1 MSEQTP
7 EFNHYQNSAPEFTET
22 ILWHRVYGAIG
33 LVVLLLAALIWGSI
47 TLFSA
52 EDSQHTT
59 HTPAISAVADIQ
71 QLPASNAIPS
81 DTEQHNTLEQTAR
94 QNESLQVDTETL
106 GSEQAEELTEEQAE
120 EHTEVEAVNVA
131 LANSQQT
138 PVSEPVVS
146 GSVASEPIVSEPVVS
161 KSGNSPDSNYP
172 VQIEIFN
179 SDITSATLTDKM
191 NRLEPAYALQNTSE
205 LDSPFI
211 KLYFFTDLNGRAGDT
226 LTYYWYRNNKQ
237 VAKVRVP
244 VGSDRWRNH
253 SSKNMSK
260 EMRGDWKVIV
270 KDRAGETMAK
280 AQFTLK
286 PVL

>member
-52 EDSQHTT
+52 EDSQPTT
-59 HTPAISAVADIQ
+59 HTHAISAVADIQ

-81 DTEQHNTLEQTAR
+81 ETEQNNTLEQTAR
-94 QNESLQVDTETL
+94 QNEGLQVDTE
-106 GSEQAEELTEEQAE
+106 SE
-120 EHTEVEAVNVA
+120 
-131 LANSQQT
+131 
-138 PVSEPVVS
+138 
-146 GSVASEPIVSEPVVS
+146 VSEPVVS
-161 KSGNSPDSNYP
+161 KPDGSPDSNYP

>member
-1 MSEQTP
+1 MPEQTP

-52 EDSQHTT
+52 EDSQPTT
-59 HTPAISAVADIQ
+59 HTHAISAVADIQ
-71 QLPASNAIPS
+71 QLPASNAIPAE
-81 DTEQHNTLEQTAR
+81 TEQHNTLEQVNT
-94 QNESLQVDTETL
+94 ESV
-106 GSEQAEELTEEQAE
+106 GSEQAEGLVKEQAE
-120 EHTEVEAVNVA
+120 EHEVEVLNVA
-131 LANSQQT
+131 LTNSQQT

-146 GSVASEPIVSEPVVS
+146 GSVASEPVVSEPVVS
-161 KSGNSPDSNYP
+161 KPDGSPDSNYP

-179 SDITSATLTDKM
+179 SDIASATLTDKM

>member
-71 QLPASNAIPS
+71 QLPASNAIPA
-81 DTEQHNTLEQTAR
+81 DTEQHNTLEQTEL
-94 QNESLQVDTETL
+94 QNEGLQVNTESV
-106 GSEQAEELTEEQAE
+106 GSEQAEGLVKELAE
-120 EHTEVEAVNVA
+120 EHEVEVLNVA

-146 GSVASEPIVSEPVVS
+146 GSVASEPVVSEPVVS
-161 KSGNSPDSNYP
+161 KPDGSPDSNYP

-179 SDITSATLTDKM
+179 SDITSAVLTDRM

-270 KDRAGETMAK
+270 KDRAGETLAE

>member
-52 EDSQHTT
+52 EDSQPTT

-71 QLPASNAIPS
+71 QLPASNAIPA
-81 DTEQHNTLEQTAR
+81 DTEQHNTLEQTER
-94 QNESLQVDTETL
+94 QNESLQVDTESEV
-106 GSEQAEELTEEQAE
+106 SEQAEGLVKEQAE
-120 EHTEVEAVNVA
+120 EHEVEVLNVA

-146 GSVASEPIVSEPVVS
+146 GSVASEPVVS
-161 KSGNSPDSNYP
+161 KQDGSPDSNYP

-179 SDITSATLTDKM
+179 SDIASATLTDKM

-270 KDRAGETMAK
+270 KDRAGETLAE

>member
-52 EDSQHTT
+52 EDSKPTT

-71 QLPASNAIPS
+71 QLPASNAIPA
-81 DTEQHNTLEQTAR
+81 DTEQHNTLEQTER
-94 QNESLQVDTETL
+94 QNESLQVDTESEV
-106 GSEQAEELTEEQAE
+106 SEQAEGLVKEQAE
-120 EHTEVEAVNVA
+120 EHEVEVLNVA

-146 GSVASEPIVSEPVVS
+146 GSVVS
-161 KSGNSPDSNYP
+161 KPGNSPDSNYP